1 MEGVITVKDSRQNLE
16 AMQKWRNEATKTVQ
30 QENLKN
36 GFQNV
41 ANIAL
46 DVAKIG
52 TLAVGSVATVVAAL
66 SPAPVL
72 SPVIAKASM
81 ALAGAVEGSKQLLNG
96 VSREEGLQQITA
108 SLSDLRGSVK
118 DVSIRDRNIVSPAAP
133 TPINTH
139 VDAYQDSRPVAMR

>member
-72 SPVIAKASM
+72 SPVIDKVEENQYKILSSMIGEDASSRIL
-81 ALAGAVEGSKQLLNG
+81 ALAIKMYWLERQGFDCDLLTI
-96 VSREEGLQQITA
+96 EDYEI
-108 SLSDLRGSVK
+108 
-118 DVSIRDRNIVSPAAP
+118 
-133 TPINTH
+133 
-139 VDAYQDSRPVAMR
+139 